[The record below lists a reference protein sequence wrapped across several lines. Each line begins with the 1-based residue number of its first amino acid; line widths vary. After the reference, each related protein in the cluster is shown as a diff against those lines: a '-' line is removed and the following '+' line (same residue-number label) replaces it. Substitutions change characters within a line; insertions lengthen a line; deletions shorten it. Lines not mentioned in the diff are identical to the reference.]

1 MNTRVSI
8 IQKTM
13 DKSLMHLCVHDE
25 VCNIYPQHR
34 NWILKCIREKRKCFI
49 VSSYETDCGCAIVKD
64 GSIFQNMLKISY
76 FYILPLYRHRKYG
89 TRLLAFI
96 EEFARRNGYKG
107 AYITVN
113 SRSLQMQTFLD
124 LKSYTEV
131 GIAQNGDFIYQIV
144 F

>member
-124 LKSYTEV
+124 LKSCLEPADYFSLCD
-131 GIAQNGDFIYQIV
+131 GFL
-144 F
+144 